1 MLGERDILGTQL
13 IRRKYE
19 AELLYEKIKINHSY
33 LNKGE
38 AQYKERLNDIKNK
51 KEGIADMMLQIKKI
65 VAKVAL
71 ISHFSMKR

>member
-1 MLGERDILGTQL
+1 MKLKEEYDLVLGERDILGTQL

-38 AQYKERLNDIKNK
+38 AQYKERLADIRNK
-51 KEGIADMMLQIKKI
+51 KEEIAELMLNIKRI
-65 VAKVAL
+65 NSKV
-71 ISHFSMKR
+71 